1 MRKVLGILFLLAVLL
16 PGIVIGCQSW
26 SVEFQGETS
35 TVGCGVR
42 ASDECPPSWT
52 LSVTVVNSAADGAP
66 LKGAAVTLSRLAA
79 SDVLHTDMYGRVFWE
94 ETGAFSPCA
103 VYCDGLYLGTLD
115 CLEEGRTDNLT
126 TVTALADGFVQEVR
140 TLSLTRGVQEVFLEF
155 ALQEEAP

>member
-1 MRKVLGILFLLAVLL
+1 MRRILGALVLATVMV
-16 PGIVIGCQSW
+16 VIGVVGCQSW
-26 SVEFQGETS
+26 SVEFHGETS

-52 LSVTVVNSAADGAP
+52 LSVTVVSSASDGAP
-66 LKGAAVTLSRLAA
+66 LQGAAVTLSRLAA
-79 SDVLHTDMYGRVFWE
+79 SDVLYSDMYGRVFWD